1 MKMKPISII
10 IVVVLILILSGS
22 MFTVNMKQNA
32 IVLQFQE
39 YKETISKPGLYFKI
53 PLIQEVRFFTK
64 MLLVLDAPPADIITR
79 DKKTMVIDN
88 FSMWRIK
95 DPLLFLQTLQSE
107 RAGESRLDD
116 IIKSELRVELGTHN
130 LIDVV
135 TITREEIMAKVTQ
148 EANIKAAEYGIEV
161 LDVRIKR
168 ADLPEDN
175 AQKVYN
181 RMRSERERI
190 AKKYRSEGAEE
201 ATKIRAGTDKE
212 KVILIAEAYR
222 TEQEIRGNG
231 DARATKI
238 YADAYN
244 RDREFYAF
252 MRSMQA
258 YKNSLQTG
266 TTVLLS
272 EKSDFLKYLN
282 KSR

>member
-1 MKMKPISII
+1 MKPINLVIFLII
-10 IVVVLILILSGS
+10 ALVLYGS
-22 MFTVNMKQNA
+22 VFTVSMTQNA

-39 YKETISKPGLYFKI
+39 YKKTVTEPGLQFKI
-53 PLIQEVRFFTK
+53 PIVQDVRYFTK
-64 MLLVLDAPPADIITR
+64 MILVLDAPPADVITK
-79 DKKTMVIDN
+79 DKKTMLIDN
-88 FSMWRIK
+88 YSMWRIK
-95 DPLLFLQTLQSE
+95 DPLLFLQTLRTE
-107 RAGESRLDD
+107 PAGESRLDD

-135 TITREEIMAKVTQ
+135 TKTREEIMGKVTR

-168 ADLPEDN
+168 ADLPSDN
-175 AQKVYN
+175 AQKVFD
-181 RMRSERERI
+181 RMRTERERI

-212 KVILIAEAYR
+212 KVILIAEAYKK
-222 TEQEIRGNG
+222 EQKIRGDG
-231 DARATKI
+231 DGLSIKI
-238 YADAYN
+238 YADAFN
-244 RDREFYAF
+244 RDREFYTF

-266 TTVLLS
+266 TTILLS
-272 EKSDFLKYLN
+272 EESDFLKYLN

>member
-212 KVILIAEAYR
+212 KVILIARAYR
-222 TEQEIRGNG
+222 KEQEIRGNG

-272 EKSDFLKYLN
+272 EKSDFLKYLH

>member
-39 YKETISKPGLYFKI
+39 YKETITKPGLYFKI

-135 TITREEIMAKVTQ
+135 TITREEIMAKVTL

-212 KVILIAEAYR
+212 KVILIARAYR
-222 TEQEIRGNG
+222 KEQEIRGNG

-272 EKSDFLKYLN
+272 EKSDFLKYLH

>member
-1 MKMKPISII
+1 MKMKPIAII

-135 TITREEIMAKVTQ
+135 TITREEIMAKVTL

-258 YKNSLQTG
+258 YKNSLRTG

>member
-1 MKMKPISII
+1 MKPINI
-10 IVVVLILILSGS
+10 IVLVALVLALYGS
-22 MFTVNMKQNA
+22 TFTVNMTQNA

-39 YKETISKPGLYFKI
+39 YKKTVTEPGLYFKI
-53 PLIQEVRFFTK
+53 PFAQEVRYFTK
-64 MLLVLDAPPADIITR
+64 MLLVLDAPPADIITK
-79 DKKTMVIDN
+79 DKKTMLIDN
-88 FSMWRIK
+88 YTMWRIQ
-95 DPLLFLQTLQSE
+95 DPLLFLQTLRTE
-107 RAGESRLDD
+107 PAGESRLDD
-116 IIKSELRVELGTHN
+116 IVKSELRVELGTHV

-135 TITREEIMAKVTQ
+135 TKTREEIMSKVTA
-148 EANIKAAEYGIEV
+148 EANLKSVQYGIEV

-168 ADLPEDN
+168 ADLPGDN
-175 AQKVYN
+175 AQKVFG

-201 ATKIRAGTDKE
+201 ATKIRAETDKE
-212 KVILIAEAYR
+212 KVILVAEAYKK
-222 TEQEIRGNG
+222 EQEVRGNG

-258 YKNSLQTG
+258 YKKSLKTD
-266 TTVLLS
+266 TTVILS

>member
-1 MKMKPISII
+1 MKPINLII
-10 IVVVLILILSGS
+10 LVIVVVVLYGS
-22 MFTVNMKQNA
+22 MFTVNMTQNA

-39 YKETISKPGLYFKI
+39 YKKTVTEPGLYLKI
-53 PLIQEVRFFTK
+53 PMVQEVRFFTK
-64 MLLVLDAPPADIITR
+64 MLLVLDAPPSDIITK
-79 DKKTMVIDN
+79 DKKTMLIDN
-88 FSMWRIK
+88 YTMWRIS
-95 DPLLFLQTLQSE
+95 DPLLFLQTLRTE
-107 RAGESRLDD
+107 PAGESRLDD
-116 IIKSELRVELGTHN
+116 IVKSELRVELGTHD

-135 TITREEIMAKVTQ
+135 TKTREEIMAKVTT
-148 EANIKAAEYGIEV
+148 EANTKAVQYGIEV

-168 ADLPEDN
+168 ADLPGDN
-175 AQKVYN
+175 AQKVFG

-201 ATKIRAGTDKE
+201 ATKIRAETDKE
-212 KVILIAEAYR
+212 KVILVAEAYKK
-222 TEQEIRGNG
+222 EQEVRGNG

-244 RDREFYAF
+244 KDREFYAF

-258 YKNSLQTG
+258 YKNSLKTD
-266 TTVLLS
+266 TTVILS

>member
-1 MKMKPISII
+1 MKPISII

-39 YKETISKPGLYFKI
+39 YKETITKPGLYFKI
-53 PLIQEVRFFTK
+53 PLLQEVRFFTK

-135 TITREEIMAKVTQ
+135 TITREEIMAKVTH
-148 EANIKAAEYGIEV
+148 EANIKAAEYGI
-161 LDVRIKR
+161 DVMDVSIKR

-212 KVILIAEAYR
+212 KVILIARAYR
-222 TEQEIRGNG
+222 KEQEIRGNG

-272 EKSDFLKYLN
+272 EKSDFLKYLH

>member
-39 YKETISKPGLYFKI
+39 YKETITKPGLYFKI

-135 TITREEIMAKVTQ
+135 TITREEIMAKVTR

-212 KVILIAEAYR
+212 KVILIARAYR
-222 TEQEIRGNG
+222 KEQEIRGNG

-272 EKSDFLKYLN
+272 EKSDFLKYLH

>member
-1 MKMKPISII
+1 MKPIAII
-10 IVVVLILILSGS
+10 IVVALILILSGS

-64 MLLVLDAPPADIITR
+64 MLLVLDAPPADIITK

-88 FSMWRIK
+88 FSMWRIQ
-95 DPLLFLQTLQSE
+95 DPLLFLQTLRTE

-116 IIKSELRVELGTHN
+116 IIKSELRVELGTHA

-135 TITREEIMAKVTQ
+135 TITREEIMAKVTL
-148 EANIKAAEYGIEV
+148 EANLKAAEYGIEV

-175 AQKVYN
+175 AQKVFG

-212 KVILIAEAYR
+212 KVILIAHAYR
-222 TEQEIRGNG
+222 KEQEIRGNG

-244 RDREFYAF
+244 QDREFYAF

-272 EKSDFLKYLN
+272 EKSDFLRYLN

>member
-39 YKETISKPGLYFKI
+39 YKKTITKPGLYFKI

-212 KVILIAEAYR
+212 KVILIAQAYR
-222 TEQEIRGNG
+222 KEQEIRGNG

-272 EKSDFLKYLN
+272 ESSDFLKYLN

>member
-1 MKMKPISII
+1 MKPISII

-39 YKETISKPGLYFKI
+39 YKETITKPGLYFKI

-135 TITREEIMAKVTQ
+135 TITREAIMAKVTL

-212 KVILIAEAYR
+212 KVILIAQAYR
-222 TEQEIRGNG
+222 KEQEIRGNG

-272 EKSDFLKYLN
+272 EKSDFLKYLH
-282 KSR
+282 KTQ

>member
-1 MKMKPISII
+1 MKPISII

-39 YKETISKPGLYFKI
+39 YKETITKPGLYFKI

-135 TITREEIMAKVTQ
+135 TITREEIMAKVTL

-212 KVILIAEAYR
+212 KVILIAQAYR
-222 TEQEIRGNG
+222 KEQEIRGNG

-272 EKSDFLKYLN
+272 EKSDFLKYLH

>member
-1 MKMKPISII
+1 MKPINL
-10 IVVVLILILSGS
+10 IVMLALVLVLYGS
-22 MFTVNMKQNA
+22 MFTVNMTQNA
-32 IVLQFQE
+32 IVLRFQE
-39 YKETISKPGLYFKI
+39 HKQTITEPGLYFKL
-53 PLIQEVRFFTK
+53 PFFDEVRFFTK
-64 MLLVLDAPPADIITR
+64 MLLVLDGPPADVITSE
-79 DKKTMVIDN
+79 KKTMLIDN
-88 FSMWRIK
+88 YAMWRIN
-95 DPLLFLQTLQSE
+95 DPLLFLQTLRTE

-116 IIKSELRVELGTHN
+116 IVKSELRVELGTHN

-135 TITREEIMAKVTQ
+135 TKTREEITAKVTK

-168 ADLPEDN
+168 ADLPEAN
-175 AQKVYN
+175 AQKVFD

-190 AKKYRSEGAEE
+190 AKKERSEGAEE
-201 ATKIRAGTDKE
+201 ATKIRATTDKE
-212 KVILIAEAYR
+212 KVILIAEAYKK
-222 TEQEIRGNG
+222 EQETRGDG

-238 YADAYN
+238 YADAFN

-258 YKNSLQTG
+258 YKNSLKSD
-266 TTVLLS
+266 TTVILS

>member
-39 YKETISKPGLYFKI
+39 YKETITKPGLYFKI

-212 KVILIAEAYR
+212 KVILIARAYR
-222 TEQEIRGNG
+222 KEQEIRGNG

-272 EKSDFLKYLN
+272 EKSDFLKYLH
-282 KSR
+282 KTR

>member
-1 MKMKPISII
+1 MKMKPIAII
-10 IVVVLILILSGS
+10 FVVVLILILSGS

-39 YKETISKPGLYFKI
+39 YKETIAKPGLYFKI

-64 MLLVLDAPPADIITR
+64 MLLVLDAPPADIITK

-95 DPLLFLQTLQSE
+95 DPLLFLQTLRSE

-116 IIKSELRVELGTHN
+116 IIKSELRVELGTHD

-135 TITREEIMAKVTQ
+135 TITREEIMAKVTV
-148 EANIKAAEYGIEV
+148 EANLKAAEYGIEV

-175 AQKVYN
+175 AQKVFG

-222 TEQEIRGNG
+222 KEQEIRGNG

-272 EKSDFLKYLN
+272 EKSDFLRYLN

>member
-1 MKMKPISII
+1 MKMKPITII
-10 IVVVLILILSGS
+10 ILVVVVLILSGS

-39 YKETISKPGLYFKI
+39 YKKTVSEPGLYFKI
-53 PLIQEVRFFTK
+53 PIFQEVRYFTK
-64 MLLVLDAPPADIITR
+64 MLLVLDAAPADVITK
-79 DKKTMVIDN
+79 DKQTMLIDN
-88 FSMWRIK
+88 YTMWRIS
-95 DPLLFLQTLQSE
+95 DPLLFLQTLQTES
-107 RAGESRLDD
+107 AGVARLDD
-116 IIKSELRVELGTHN
+116 IIKSELRVELGTHD

-135 TITREEIMAKVTQ
+135 TKTREEITAKVTN
-148 EANIKAAEYGIEV
+148 ETNIKAQQYGIEV

-168 ADLPEDN
+168 ADLPEEN
-175 AQKVYN
+175 AQKVFG
-181 RMRSERERI
+181 RMRAERERI
-190 AKKYRSEGAEE
+190 AKKHRSEGAEE
-201 ATKIRAGTDKE
+201 ATKIRAETDKE

-222 TEQEIRGNG
+222 KEQEIRGNG

-238 YADAYN
+238 YADAYS

-258 YKNSLQTG
+258 YKNSLKND
-266 TTVLLS
+266 TTILLS

>member
-1 MKMKPISII
+1 MKPINL
-10 IVVVLILILSGS
+10 IVLVALVLALYGS
-22 MFTVNMKQNA
+22 TFTVNMTQNA

-39 YKETISKPGLYFKI
+39 YKKTVTEPGLYFKI
-53 PLIQEVRFFTK
+53 PFVQEVRYFTK
-64 MLLVLDAPPADIITR
+64 MLLVLDAPPADIITK
-79 DKKTMVIDN
+79 DKKTMLIDN
-88 FSMWRIK
+88 YTMWRIQ
-95 DPLLFLQTLQSE
+95 DPLLFLQTLRTQP
-107 RAGESRLDD
+107 AGESRLDD
-116 IIKSELRVELGTHN
+116 IVKSELRVELGTHD

-135 TITREEIMAKVTQ
+135 TKTREEIMAKVTV
-148 EANIKAAEYGIEV
+148 EANLKSVQYGIEV

-168 ADLPEDN
+168 ADLPGDN
-175 AQKVYN
+175 AQKVFG

-201 ATKIRAGTDKE
+201 ATKIRAETDKE
-212 KVILIAEAYR
+212 KVILVAEAYK
-222 TEQEIRGNG
+222 TEQEVRGDG

-258 YKNSLQTG
+258 YKNSLKTG
-266 TTVLLS
+266 TTVILS